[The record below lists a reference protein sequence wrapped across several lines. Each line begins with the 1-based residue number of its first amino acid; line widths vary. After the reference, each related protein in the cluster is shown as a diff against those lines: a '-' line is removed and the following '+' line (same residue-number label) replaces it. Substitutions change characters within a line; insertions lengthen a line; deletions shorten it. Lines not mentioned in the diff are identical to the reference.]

1 MDPPR
6 TRSRSR
12 SGFYHFAM
20 STTPGG
26 NTGGNALGNGSMVNA
41 TGGGALSYPQQSSA
55 GWASHHGG
63 RGYPENQQQQQQQ
76 QQQPGSYLSSGAQRH
91 GAHRHPGTGGVL
103 HFHPDN
109 VFSEDRD
116 KMEDSPSPKRQR
128 LSQQSFLELSS
139 APPSTPSSPIRPWE
153 LPPSRRPHAHYAPER
168 CHTPVRNRR
177 SPQMRRPRGRR
188 DRLTRHHHTHSHH
201 PHPHPHHHYNSNSNN
216 NHHHHHSNTLPHHH
230 HQHHHPLHSHH
241 TGLPSA
247 GHQDENYR
255 HPAPPQGYPPYG
267 QQPPRGLGGMEERQ
281 GYHPP
286 NHSPRPLHPSSNL
299 SPRLLHPAAHP
310 QHPHPSQQQ
319 QQQSGGVLE
328 LQEQGSAPVSYPV
341 SPPGAPPG
349 LPPRSAP
356 QQIPACSVVFSG
368 QHYPV
373 CSVPP
378 PVLQTCSVQ
387 HLPIPYPFPSLLSS
401 DPTFLLPPPPHIP
414 HPPTHLSHHPPHL
427 PQPGQFGPYAT
438 QQARSPLQRI
448 ENDVELLGEHLSLG
462 AGMHYPPATHPA
474 LTPHSTPL
482 HFLSHEPLPQEFFG
496 VSYPNFIPRRLAGRR
511 YRSQQP
517 LPPSPYHP
525 SLLPYFLS
533 MLPVQPTGP
542 AISLEL
548 DVDDGEVEN
557 YEALLNLAERLG
569 EAKLR
574 GLTKGDIEQLPSY
587 RFNPN
592 NHQSEQTL
600 CVVCMSDFE
609 SRQLLRVLPCS
620 HEFHGKCV
628 DKWLRANR
636 TCPICRADASEV
648 QRDSE

>member
-20 STTPGG
+20 NGSVGSNG
-26 NTGGNALGNGSMVNA
+26 GGNAIGNGNLVSA
-41 TGGGALSYPQQSSA
+41 SGGAVVNYPPQNNP
-55 GWASHHGG
+55 GWAPHHGG
-63 RGYPENQQQQQQQ
+63 RSYPESQQQQQSHGQ
-76 QQQPGSYLSSGAQRH
+76 GSYLSAGVQRHSAH
-91 GAHRHPGTGGVL
+91 GAHRHTGAGGLL

-109 VFSEDRD
+109 VCSEDRD

-128 LSQQSFLELSS
+128 LSQQSMIDLSS

-153 LPPSRRPHAHYAPER
+153 LPPNRRPHPLYMPER

-177 SPQMRRPRGRR
+177 SPPMRRQRGRR
-188 DRLTRHHHTHSHH
+188 DRLTRHHHYNSNNNHHLHHPPTGHQHHHH
-201 PHPHPHHHYNSNSNN
+201 PHPHPHHGSS
-216 NHHHHHSNTLPHHH
+216 S
-230 HQHHHPLHSHH
+230 
-241 TGLPSA
+241 

-255 HPAPPQGYPPYG
+255 HPTPPQGYLPYS
-267 QQPPRGLGGMEERQ
+267 QLPPRGLGSGPEERP

-286 NHSPRPLHPSSNL
+286 NPSPRPVHQSPNL
-299 SPRLLHPAAHP
+299 SPRLLHPGAHP
-310 QHPHPSQQQ
+310 QHQYPHPS
-319 QQQSGGVLE
+319 QQQSGGVLDI
-328 LQEQGSAPVSYPV
+328 QDQGSAPGSYPV
-341 SPPGAPPG
+341 SPPGAPTS

-378 PVLQTCSVQ
+378 SVLQTCSVQ
-387 HLPIPYPFPSLLSS
+387 HLPVPYPFPSLLSS
-401 DPTFLLPPPPHIP
+401 DSAFLIPPPHLA

-427 PQPGQFGPYAT
+427 PQPAQFGPYPA

-462 AGMHYPPATHPA
+462 AGLHYSPAAHPA
-474 LTPHSTPL
+474 LTPHSTQL
-482 HFLSHEPLPQEFFG
+482 HFLSHDPLPQEIFG
-496 VSYPNFIPRRLAGRR
+496 VSYPNFFPRRLPGRR
-511 YRSQQP
+511 YRSQQ

-557 YEALLNLAERLG
+557 YEVCLCIRWKSSFRCYDDVTFPLFLSKALLNLAERLG

-600 CVVCMSDFE
+600 
-609 SRQLLRVLPCS
+609 
-620 HEFHGKCV
+620 
-628 DKWLRANR
+628 
-636 TCPICRADASEV
+636 
-648 QRDSE
+648 

>member
-12 SGFYHFAM
+12 SGFYNFGMNGSGA
-20 STTPGG
+20 TNG
-26 NTGGNALGNGSMVNA
+26 NNNPAGNGAVGMTAS
-41 TGGGALSYPQQSSA
+41 GGGLTYSQPSSNP
-55 GWASHHGG
+55 GWAPHHGG
-63 RGYPENQQQQQQQ
+63 RSYPETPQQGGYLG
-76 QQQPGSYLSSGAQRH
+76 PGPQGGYLGPGPQRHSPH
-91 GAHRHPGTGGVL
+91 GAHRHPGAGGGL

-109 VFSEDRD
+109 VCSEDRD

-128 LSQQSFLELSS
+128 LSQQSMLDLST
-139 APPSTPSSPIRPWE
+139 APPSNPSSPIRPWE
-153 LPPSRRPHAHYAPER
+153 LPPSRRPHPHYMPER
-168 CHTPVRNRR
+168 CHTP
-177 SPQMRRPRGRR
+177 
-188 DRLTRHHHTHSHH
+188 
-201 PHPHPHHHYNSNSNN
+201 
-216 NHHHHHSNTLPHHH
+216 
-230 HQHHHPLHSHH
+230 
-241 TGLPSA
+241 
-247 GHQDENYR
+247 DENYR
-255 HPAPPQGYPPYG
+255 HLPPPQSYAPPYSQP
-267 QQPPRGLGGMEERQ
+267 PPRGPGLGPEERPV
-281 GYHPP
+281 YHPP
-286 NHSPRPLHPSSNL
+286 NLSPRPLHHSPNL
-299 SPRLLHPAAHP
+299 SPRLLH
-310 QHPHPSQQQ
+310 HPHPA
-319 QQQSGGVLE
+319 QQQSSVVLD
-328 LQEQGSAPVSYPV
+328 LHEQGSAAVSYPM

-356 QQIPACSVVFSG
+356 QQLPACSVVFSG

-373 CSVPP
+373 CSLPPP

-387 HLPIPYPFPSLLSS
+387 HLPVPYPFPSLLSS
-401 DPTFLLPPPPHIP
+401 DPPA
-414 HPPTHLSHHPPHL
+414 
-427 PQPGQFGPYAT
+427 QFGPYPT

-448 ENDVELLGEHLSLG
+448 ENEVELLGEHLSLG
-462 AGMHYPPATHPA
+462 AGLHYPSAAHPA
-474 LTPHSTPL
+474 LPPHSTQL
-482 HFLSHEPLPQEFFG
+482 HFLSHDPLSQDFFG
-496 VSYPNFIPRRLAGRR
+496 MSYPNFMPRQIQGRR

-525 SLLPYFLS
+525 SFLPYFLS
-533 MLPVQPTGP
+533 MLP
-542 AISLEL
+542 
-548 DVDDGEVEN
+548 
-557 YEALLNLAERLG
+557 ALLNLAERLG

>member
-12 SGFYHFAM
+12 SGFYHFAV
-20 STTPGG
+20 SNPAGG
-26 NTGGNALGNGSMVNA
+26 NSGGNALGNGSMMSA
-41 TGGGALSYPQQSSA
+41 GGGGGGGMSFPQQSNA
-55 GWASHHGG
+55 GWAPHHGG
-63 RGYPENQQQQQQQ
+63 RGGYPDSQP
-76 QQQPGSYLSSGAQRH
+76 QQPGTYLAAGAQRH
-91 GAHRHPGTGGVL
+91 GAHRHPGSGGVL

-128 LSQQSFLELSS
+128 LSQQSILDLS
-139 APPSTPSSPIRPWE
+139 AVPPSTPSSPIRPWE
-153 LPPSRRPHAHYAPER
+153 LPPSRRAHGHYTPER

-177 SPQMRRPRGRR
+177 SPPMRRPRGRR
-188 DRLTRHHHTHSHH
+188 DRLTRHHHTHNHH
-201 PHPHPHHHYNSNSNN
+201 QHYNNNNSNN
-216 NHHHHHSNTLPHHH
+216 NHHHPNTHPHHH
-230 HQHHHPLHSHH
+230 HHHHLHSHL
-241 TGLPSA
+241 GLSP

-267 QQPPRGLGGMEERQ
+267 QQPPRGPGLGMEERQ
-281 GYHPP
+281 VYHPP
-286 NHSPRPLHPSSNL
+286 NPSPRPLHPSSNL

-310 QHPHPSQQQ
+310 QHPHPHPSQQQ
-319 QQQSGGVLE
+319 SSGVLD

-341 SPPGAPPG
+341 SPPGVTPG

-356 QQIPACSVVFSG
+356 QQIPACSLVFGG

-373 CSVPP
+373 CSVAP

-387 HLPIPYPFPSLLSS
+387 HLPMPYPFPSLLSS
-401 DPTFLLPPPPHIP
+401 DQAFLLPPPPHLP

-427 PQPGQFGPYAT
+427 PQTGQFGPYTT

-462 AGMHYPPATHPA
+462 AGLHYPPATHPA
-474 LTPHSTPL
+474 LTPHSTQL

-525 SLLPYFLS
+525 SFLPYFLS
-533 MLPVQPTGP
+533 MLPVQPSGP

-574 GLTKGDIEQLPSY
+574 GLTKADIEQLPSY

>member
-12 SGFYHFAM
+12 SGFYHFGM
-20 STTPGG
+20 NG
-26 NTGGNALGNGSMVNA
+26 NVGSNGSGNAVGNGSMMNA
-41 TGGGALSYPQQSSA
+41 SGGGVSYPQQSNP
-55 GWASHHGG
+55 GWAPHHGG
-63 RGYPENQQQQQQQ
+63 RSYPESQQQHAQ
-76 QQQPGSYLSSGAQRH
+76 GSYLSAGAQRHSSH
-91 GAHRHPGTGGVL
+91 GAHRHPGAGGVL

-109 VFSEDRD
+109 VCSEDRD

-128 LSQQSFLELSS
+128 LSQQSMLDLNSASSLYSFLSHS
-139 APPSTPSSPIRPWE
+139 ALGTASQSQTTPP
-153 LPPSRRPHAHYAPER
+153 LHAREMPYAP
-168 CHTPVRNRR
+168 
-177 SPQMRRPRGRR
+177 S
-188 DRLTRHHHTHSHH
+188 
-201 PHPHPHHHYNSNSNN
+201 
-216 NHHHHHSNTLPHHH
+216 
-230 HQHHHPLHSHH
+230 
-241 TGLPSA
+241 
-247 GHQDENYR
+247 
-255 HPAPPQGYPPYG
+255 
-267 QQPPRGLGGMEERQ
+267 QQTEVNVNLLAGLGPGPEERP
-281 GYHPP
+281 GHHPP
-286 NHSPRPLHPSSNL
+286 NPSPRPLHQSPNL

-310 QHPHPSQQQ
+310 QHPHPHPHPHPSQQQ
-319 QQQSGGVLE
+319 SSVVLD
-328 LQEQGSAPVSYPV
+328 LHEQGSVPVSYPV
-341 SPPGAPPG
+341 SPPGAPG

-378 PVLQTCSVQ
+378 PVIQTCSVQ
-387 HLPIPYPFPSLLSS
+387 HLPMPYPFPSLLSS
-401 DPTFLLPPPPHIP
+401 DQAFLLPPPHLP

-427 PQPGQFGPYAT
+427 PQPGQFGPYPT

-462 AGMHYPPATHPA
+462 AGLHYPPATHPA
-474 LTPHSTPL
+474 LTPHSTQL
-482 HFLSHEPLPQEFFG
+482 HFLSHDPLPQEFFG
-496 VSYPNFIPRRLAGRR
+496 VSYPNFIPRRLPGRR

>member
-12 SGFYHFAM
+12 SGFYHFGMNSSGA
-20 STTPGG
+20 TNG
-26 NTGGNALGNGSMVNA
+26 NNTNTVGNGSMMMNASGGVNY
-41 TGGGALSYPQQSSA
+41 SQQSNNP
-55 GWASHHGG
+55 GWAPHHGG
-63 RGYPENQQQQQQQ
+63 RAYPESQQHSQ
-76 QQQPGSYLSSGAQRH
+76 GSYLGAGPQRHSSH
-91 GAHRHPGTGGVL
+91 GAHRHQGGGGVL
-103 HFHPDN
+103 HFHPEN
-109 VFSEDRD
+109 ICSEDRD

-128 LSQQSFLELSS
+128 LSQQSMLELST
-139 APPSTPSSPIRPWE
+139 APPSNPSSPIRPWE
-153 LPPSRRPHAHYAPER
+153 LPPSRRPHPHYMPER

-177 SPQMRRPRGRR
+177 SPPMRRQRGRR
-188 DRLTRHHHTHSHH
+188 DRLARHHHHH
-201 PHPHPHHHYNSNSNN
+201 HHHPHNNHNPHPHPHHHHYNNSNN
-216 NHHHHHSNTLPHHH
+216 NNNTNSNHHPHLLPHHQHNLHPH
-230 HQHHHPLHSHH
+230 HMHSHAH
-241 TGLPSA
+241 
-247 GHQDENYR
+247 HV
-255 HPAPPQGYPPYG
+255 PPQ
-267 QQPPRGLGGMEERQ
+267 QSSVVLD
-281 GYHPP
+281 
-286 NHSPRPLHPSSNL
+286 LH
-299 SPRLLHPAAHP
+299 
-310 QHPHPSQQQ
+310 
-319 QQQSGGVLE
+319 
-328 LQEQGSAPVSYPV
+328 EQGSAPVSYPM

-356 QQIPACSVVFSG
+356 QQLPACSVVFSG

-378 PVLQTCSVQ
+378 PPVLQTCSVQ
-387 HLPIPYPFPSLLSS
+387 HLPVPYPFPSLLSS
-401 DPTFLLPPPPHIP
+401 DPAFLLPPPHLQ
-414 HPPTHLSHHPPHL
+414 HPPTHHHHHHHHLSHHPPHL
-427 PQPGQFGPYAT
+427 AQPAQFGPYPT

-448 ENDVELLGEHLSLG
+448 ENDVELLGDHLALG
-462 AGMHYPPATHPA
+462 AGLHYPSASHPTLATH
-474 LTPHSTPL
+474 STQL
-482 HFLSHEPLPQEFFG
+482 HFLSHDPLPQEFFG
-496 VSYPNFIPRRLAGRR
+496 MSYPNFMPRRIQGRR

-525 SLLPYFLS
+525 SFLPYFLS

-636 TCPICRADASEV
+636 TCPICRADASDV

>member
-12 SGFYHFAM
+12 SGFFHFAM
-20 STTPGG
+20 NGSVGSNGG
-26 NTGGNALGNGSMVNA
+26 VNGVGNGSLMNPS
-41 TGGGALSYPQQSSA
+41 GGGGSYPQQSNPT
-55 GWASHHGG
+55 WASHHGG
-63 RGYPENQQQQQQQ
+63 RSYSDSQQQHAQA
-76 QQQPGSYLSSGAQRH
+76 SHLSAEAQCHSSH
-91 GAHRHPGTGGVL
+91 GAHRHPGGGGVL

-109 VFSEDRD
+109 LCSEDRD
-116 KMEDSPSPKRQR
+116 KMDDSPTPKRQR
-128 LSQQSFLELSS
+128 LSQQSMLDLGS
-139 APPSTPSSPIRPWE
+139 APPSTPSSPICPWE
-153 LPPSRRPHAHYAPER
+153 LPPNRRPHTHYMTER
-168 CHTPVRNRR
+168 CHTPLRNRR
-177 SPQMRRPRGRR
+177 SPPLRRQRVRR
-188 DRLTRHHHTHSHH
+188 DRLTRHHHYNSNNSHH
-201 PHPHPHHHYNSNSNN
+201 PITHHH
-216 NHHHHHSNTLPHHH
+216 
-230 HQHHHPLHSHH
+230 LHSHH
-241 TGLPSA
+241 GPSP

-255 HPAPPQGYPPYG
+255 HPVPPQGYPPYS
-267 QQPPRGLGGMEERQ
+267 QQPSRGPGPEECP

-286 NHSPRPLHPSSNL
+286 NPSPRSLHQSPNL

-310 QHPHPSQQQ
+310 HPHSSQQQ
-319 QQQSGGVLE
+319 NSLVLD
-328 LQEQGSAPVSYPV
+328 LHEQGSAPVSYPV
-341 SPPGAPPG
+341 SAPGAPAG
-349 LPPRSAP
+349 LPPHSTP

-387 HLPIPYPFPSLLSS
+387 HRPMPYPFPSLLSS
-401 DPTFLLPPPPHIP
+401 DPAFLLPPPHLTHPPPHI
-414 HPPTHLSHHPPHL
+414 SHHPPHL
-427 PQPGQFGPYAT
+427 AQPGQFGPYTA

-462 AGMHYPPATHPA
+462 AGLHYPPATHPA
-474 LTPHSTPL
+474 LAPHSAQL
-482 HFLSHEPLPQEFFG
+482 HFLSHDPLPQEFFG
-496 VSYPNFIPRRLAGRR
+496 MSYPNFIPRRLPGRR
-511 YRSQQP
+511 YRSQ

-533 MLPVQPTGP
+533 VLPVQPTGP

-548 DVDDGEVEN
+548 DVDDEVEN

>member
-12 SGFYHFAM
+12 SGFYHFGM
-20 STTPGG
+20 NGSVGSNG
-26 NTGGNALGNGSMVNA
+26 SGNAVGNGSLMNA
-41 TGGGALSYPQQSSA
+41 SGGGVSYPQQSNP
-55 GWASHHGG
+55 GWVPHHGG
-63 RGYPENQQQQQQQ
+63 RSYPESQQQQHTQ
-76 QQQPGSYLSSGAQRH
+76 GSYLSAGAQRH
-91 GAHRHPGTGGVL
+91 SSLGAHRHPGAGAVL

-109 VFSEDRD
+109 VCSEDRD
-116 KMEDSPSPKRQR
+116 KIEDSPSPKRQR
-128 LSQQSFLELSS
+128 LSQQSMLDLSS

-153 LPPSRRPHAHYAPER
+153 LPPSRRPHPHYMPER

-177 SPQMRRPRGRR
+177 SPPMRRQRGRR
-188 DRLTRHHHTHSHH
+188 DRLTRHHHHAHNN
-201 PHPHPHHHYNSNSNN
+201 HHHYNSNNN
-216 NHHHHHSNTLPHHH
+216 NHHHHHHPSAHHH
-230 HQHHHPLHSHH
+230 HHHHLHSHH
-241 TGLPSA
+241 GPSS

-255 HPAPPQGYPPYG
+255 HPAPPQGYPPYS
-267 QQPPRGLGGMEERQ
+267 QQPPRGPGPGPGPGPEERP
-281 GYHPP
+281 GYHPANP
-286 NHSPRPLHPSSNL
+286 SPRPLHQSPNL

-310 QHPHPSQQQ
+310 QHPHPHPSQQQ
-319 QQQSGGVLE
+319 SSVVLD
-328 LQEQGSAPVSYPV
+328 LHEQGSAPVSYPV

-387 HLPIPYPFPSLLSS
+387 HLPMPYPFPSLLSS
-401 DPTFLLPPPPHIP
+401 DPAFLLPPPHLP

-427 PQPGQFGPYAT
+427 PQPGQFGPYPT

-462 AGMHYPPATHPA
+462 AGLHYPPTTHPA
-474 LTPHSTPL
+474 LTPHSTQL
-482 HFLSHEPLPQEFFG
+482 HFLSHDPLPQEFFG
-496 VSYPNFIPRRLAGRR
+496 VSYPNFIPRRLPGRR

>member
-12 SGFYHFAM
+12 SGFFHYGM
-20 STTPGG
+20 
-26 NTGGNALGNGSMVNA
+26 N
-41 TGGGALSYPQQSSA
+41 GGGSGNNANNNVNMMNASGGIGVSYPAQNNP
-55 GWASHHGG
+55 GWVSHGA
-63 RGYPENQQQQQQQ
+63 RGSYAENQHA
-76 QQQPGSYLSSGAQRH
+76 PGNYLSSGSQRHASH

-109 VFSEDRD
+109 VCTDDRD

-128 LSQQSFLELSS
+128 LSQQSMLDLSS
-139 APPSTPSSPIRPWE
+139 APPPTPASPIRPWE
-153 LPPSRRPHAHYAPER
+153 MSHTPTNWATPPLSRRPHPHFLPER

-177 SPQMRRPRGRR
+177 SPPMRRQRGRR
-188 DRLTRHHHTHSHH
+188 ERLTRHPHHHYHHHHHNPHHHH
-201 PHPHPHHHYNSNSNN
+201 PHPHH
-216 NHHHHHSNTLPHHH
+216 
-230 HQHHHPLHSHH
+230 
-241 TGLPSA
+241 GLSA
-247 GHQDENYR
+247 GPQDENYR
-255 HPAPPQGYPPYG
+255 HAAPPQGYPYN
-267 QQPPRGLGGMEERQ
+267 QQPPRGPEERP
-281 GYHPP
+281 YHPP
-286 NHSPRPLHPSSNL
+286 NLSPRPLHHPPNL
-299 SPRLLHPAAHP
+299 SPRLM
-310 QHPHPSQQQ
+310 HPHPPQQP
-319 QQQSGGVLE
+319 SGVVLD
-328 LQEQGSAPVSYPV
+328 LHDQGSAQVSYSV
-341 SPPGAPPG
+341 SPPGGAPG

-356 QQIPACSVVFSG
+356 QQLPTCSVVFSG

-378 PVLQTCSVQ
+378 QVLQTCSVQ
-387 HLPIPYPFPSLLSS
+387 HLPMPYPFPSLLSS
-401 DPTFLLPPPPHIP
+401 DPTFLLTPPHLSHPPP
-414 HPPTHLSHHPPHL
+414 HLSHHPPHL
-427 PQPGQFGPYAT
+427 AQPGQFGPYPT

-462 AGMHYPPATHPA
+462 AGLHYPPATHPG
-474 LTPHSTPL
+474 LPPHSTQL
-482 HFLSHEPLPQEFFG
+482 HFLSHDPLPQEFFG
-496 VSYPNFIPRRLAGRR
+496 VSYPNFMPRRIPGRR

-525 SLLPYFLS
+525 SFLPYFLS

-636 TCPICRADASEV
+636 TCPICRADASEI

>member
-12 SGFYHFAM
+12 SGFYHFGM
-20 STTPGG
+20 NG
-26 NTGGNALGNGSMVNA
+26 NVGSGNAVGNGSMMNA
-41 TGGGALSYPQQSSA
+41 SGGGVNYPPQSNP
-55 GWASHHGG
+55 GWAPHHGG
-63 RGYPENQQQQQQQ
+63 RSYPESQQQHAQ
-76 QQQPGSYLSSGAQRH
+76 GSYLSAGAQRHSAH
-91 GAHRHPGTGGVL
+91 GAHRHPGAGGLL

-109 VFSEDRD
+109 VCSEDRD

-128 LSQQSFLELSS
+128 LSQQ
-139 APPSTPSSPIRPWE
+139 TI
-153 LPPSRRPHAHYAPER
+153 PHPHYMPER

-177 SPQMRRPRGRR
+177 SPPIRRQRGRR
-188 DRLTRHHHTHSHH
+188 DR
-201 PHPHPHHHYNSNSNN
+201 
-216 NHHHHHSNTLPHHH
+216 
-230 HQHHHPLHSHH
+230 
-241 TGLPSA
+241 
-247 GHQDENYR
+247 HQDENYR
-255 HPAPPQGYPPYG
+255 HQAPQGYPPYS
-267 QQPPRGLGGMEERQ
+267 QQPPRGLGPGLDERP
-281 GYHPP
+281 GHHPP
-286 NHSPRPLHPSSNL
+286 NPSPRPLHQSPNL
-299 SPRLLHPAAHP
+299 SPRMLHP
-310 QHPHPSQQQ
+310 S
-319 QQQSGGVLE
+319 SMVLD
-328 LQEQGSAPVSYPV
+328 LHEQGSVPVSYPV
-341 SPPGAPPG
+341 SPPGPPG

-387 HLPIPYPFPSLLSS
+387 HLPMPYPFPSLLSS
-401 DPTFLLPPPPHIP
+401 DPAFLLPPPHLT
-414 HPPTHLSHHPPHL
+414 HPQAHLSHHPPHL
-427 PQPGQFGPYAT
+427 PQPGQFGPYPT

-462 AGMHYPPATHPA
+462 AGLHYPPATHPA
-474 LTPHSTPL
+474 LTPHSTQL
-482 HFLSHEPLPQEFFG
+482 HFLSHDPLPQEFFG
-496 VSYPNFIPRRLAGRR
+496 VSYPNFIPRRLPGRR

>member
-12 SGFYHFAM
+12 SGFYHFGM
-20 STTPGG
+20 NGSVG
-26 NTGGNALGNGSMVNA
+26 GNGSGNA
-41 TGGGALSYPQQSSA
+41 VGSGSLMNASGGAVSYPPQSNP
-55 GWASHHGG
+55 GWAPHHHGG
-63 RGYPENQQQQQQQ
+63 RSYSEGQQQHTQ
-76 QQQPGSYLSSGAQRH
+76 GSYMSAGAPRHSSL
-91 GAHRHPGTGGVL
+91 GAHRHPGAGGLL

-109 VFSEDRD
+109 VCSDDRD

-128 LSQQSFLELSS
+128 LSQQSMLDLSS

-153 LPPSRRPHAHYAPER
+153 LPPSRRPHPHYMPER

-177 SPQMRRPRGRR
+177 SPPMRRQRGRR
-188 DRLTRHHHTHSHH
+188 DRLTRHHHHAHNN
-201 PHPHPHHHYNSNSNN
+201 HHHYNNSNNN
-216 NHHHHHSNTLPHHH
+216 NHHHHHHHHPNAHHH
-230 HQHHHPLHSHH
+230 HHHHLHSHH
-241 TGLPSA
+241 GPSP

-255 HPAPPQGYPPYG
+255 HLAPPQGYPPYS
-267 QQPPRGLGGMEERQ
+267 QQPPRGPGPEERS

-286 NHSPRPLHPSSNL
+286 NPSPRPLHQSPNL
-299 SPRLLHPAAHP
+299 SPRLLHPAAHQQHP
-310 QHPHPSQQQ
+310 HPHPSQH
-319 QQQSGGVLE
+319 QSSVVLD
-328 LQEQGSAPVSYPV
+328 LHEQGSVPVSYSV
-341 SPPGAPPG
+341 SPPG
-349 LPPRSAP
+349 SAARAASSLCP
-356 QQIPACSVVFSG
+356 SADPSVLSG
-368 QHYPV
+368 FQWTAL
-373 CSVPP
+373 SR
-378 PVLQTCSVQ
+378 LQRPSRPSDLFCAALTNALS
-387 HLPIPYPFPSLLSS
+387 LPIPA
-401 DPTFLLPPPPHIP
+401 
-414 HPPTHLSHHPPHL
+414 
-427 PQPGQFGPYAT
+427 PGQFGPYPT

-462 AGMHYPPATHPA
+462 AGLHYPPATHPA
-474 LTPHSTPL
+474 LNPHSTQL
-482 HFLSHEPLPQEFFG
+482 HFLSHDPLPQEFFG
-496 VSYPNFIPRRLAGRR
+496 VSYPNFIPRRLPGRR

-636 TCPICRADASEV
+636 TCPICRADASEI

>member
-12 SGFYHFAM
+12 SGFYHFAV
-20 STTPGG
+20 SNPAGG
-26 NTGGNALGNGSMVNA
+26 NGGGNALGNGSMMSA
-41 TGGGALSYPQQSSA
+41 GGGGGGMSFPQQSNA
-55 GWASHHGG
+55 GWAPHHGG
-63 RGYPENQQQQQQQ
+63 RGGYPENHHQ
-76 QQQPGSYLSSGAQRH
+76 QQQPGTYLPAGAQRH
-91 GAHRHPGTGGVL
+91 GAHRHPGNGVL

-109 VFSEDRD
+109 VFNEDRD

-128 LSQQSFLELSS
+128 LSQQSILDLSS
-139 APPSTPSSPIRPWE
+139 APSSTPSSPIRPWE
-153 LPPSRRPHAHYAPER
+153 LTPSRRPHAHYAPER

-177 SPQMRRPRGRR
+177 SPPMRRPRGRR
-188 DRLTRHHHTHSHH
+188 DRLTRHHHTHNHHHHYNNSHH
-201 PHPHPHHHYNSNSNN
+201 HPNNHPHHH
-216 NHHHHHSNTLPHHH
+216 HHHHHHH
-230 HQHHHPLHSHH
+230 LHSHH
-241 TGLPSA
+241 GPTS

-255 HPAPPQGYPPYG
+255 HSAPPQGYLPYG
-267 QQPPRGLGGMEERQ
+267 QQPHRGPGSSMEERQ
-281 GYHPP
+281 VYHPP
-286 NHSPRPLHPSSNL
+286 NPSPRPLHPSSNL

-319 QQQSGGVLE
+319 SSGVLD
-328 LQEQGSAPVSYPV
+328 LQEQGSAPVTYPV
-341 SPPGAPPG
+341 SPPGPPPG

-373 CSVPP
+373 CSVAP

-387 HLPIPYPFPSLLSS
+387 HLPMPYPFPSLLSG
-401 DPTFLLPPPPHIP
+401 DQAFLLPPPPHLP

-427 PQPGQFGPYAT
+427 PQPGQFGPYTT

-462 AGMHYPPATHPA
+462 AGLHYPPATHPA
-474 LTPHSTPL
+474 LTPHSTQL
-482 HFLSHEPLPQEFFG
+482 HFLSHEPMPQEFFG
-496 VSYPNFIPRRLAGRR
+496 VSYPNLIPRRLAGRR

>member
-12 SGFYHFAM
+12 SGFYHFGM
-20 STTPGG
+20 NG
-26 NTGGNALGNGSMVNA
+26 NIGSNGSGNAVGNGSMMNA
-41 TGGGALSYPQQSSA
+41 SGGGVSYPQQSNP
-55 GWASHHGG
+55 GWAPHHGG
-63 RGYPENQQQQQQQ
+63 RSYPESQQQHTQ
-76 QQQPGSYLSSGAQRH
+76 GSYLSAGAQRHSSH
-91 GAHRHPGTGGVL
+91 GAHRHPGAGGGL

-109 VFSEDRD
+109 VCSEDRD

-128 LSQQSFLELSS
+128 LSQQSMLDLSS

-153 LPPSRRPHAHYAPER
+153 LPPSRRPHPHYMPER
-168 CHTPVRNRR
+168 CHTPLRNRR
-177 SPQMRRPRGRR
+177 SPPMRRQRGRR
-188 DRLTRHHHTHSHH
+188 DRLTRHHHHAHNNH
-201 PHPHPHHHYNSNSNN
+201 NNHNNHHHYNSNN
-216 NHHHHHSNTLPHHH
+216 NHHHHHHHPNAHHH
-230 HQHHHPLHSHH
+230 HHHHHMHSHH
-241 TGLPSA
+241 GPSP

-255 HPAPPQGYPPYG
+255 HPAPPLGYPPYS
-267 QQPPRGLGGMEERQ
+267 QQPPRGLGPGPEERP
-281 GYHPP
+281 GHHPP
-286 NHSPRPLHPSSNL
+286 NPSPRPLHQSPNL

-310 QHPHPSQQQ
+310 QHPHPHPHPHPSQQQ
-319 QQQSGGVLE
+319 SSMVLD
-328 LQEQGSAPVSYPV
+328 LHEQGSAPVSYPV

-378 PVLQTCSVQ
+378 PVSVLQTCSVQ
-387 HLPIPYPFPSLLSS
+387 HLPMPYPFPSLLSS
-401 DPTFLLPPPPHIP
+401 DPTFLLPPPHLP

-427 PQPGQFGPYAT
+427 PQPGQFGPYPT

-462 AGMHYPPATHPA
+462 AGLHYPPATHPA
-474 LTPHSTPL
+474 LTPHSTQL
-482 HFLSHEPLPQEFFG
+482 HFLSHDPLPQEFFG
-496 VSYPNFIPRRLAGRR
+496 VSYPNFIPRRLPGRR